1 MVFYKGGTG
10 SSSWNGKSMTCG
22 FGAGIFIGRLDEG
35 DNQRLNGIKELQNVS
50 DESSN
55 RFHLIYFE
63 TIHG

>member
-22 FGAGIFIGRLDEG
+22 LGAGVFISRPDER
-35 DNQRLNGIKELQNVS
+35 DNQRLNGFKELRNVS

-55 RFHLIYFE
+55 RFHLIYFGM
-63 TIHG
+63 IHG